1 MGVFIVSKYIMRIWK
16 IVSFVFVN
24 FVILV
29 NNFSIAKNF
38 FVRSLLWTQL
48 EIWLNQRS
56 ETVWNFVWKDE
67 NALTIYKQN
76 EYLNNYDLISELD
89 KAESEDQRLE
99 IIDNYVV
106 ILSNVVENNSK
117 MYEYEQEKIDFYK
130 NEATVCEWKIK
141 EKNSDFLEAVKLYNY
156 EKAESVAEEI
166 AELRACIAKNQV
178 YAKAH
183 ASYASA
189 SRSSN
194 ILQKKIKYLSENREK
209 IAKYYDILKPD
220 LLKELYDIS
229 QKVNNNF

>member
-106 ILSNVVENNSK
+106 ILSNMNKKKLIFIK
-117 MYEYEQEKIDFYK
+117 MKRQFVSERLK
-130 NEATVCEWKIK
+130 
-141 EKNSDFLEAVKLYNY
+141 
-156 EKAESVAEEI
+156 
-166 AELRACIAKNQV
+166 
-178 YAKAH
+178 
-183 ASYASA
+183 
-189 SRSSN
+189 
-194 ILQKKIKYLSENREK
+194 KKIQ
-209 IAKYYDILKPD
+209 I
-220 LLKELYDIS
+220 
-229 QKVNNNF
+229 F